1 MFLDTILIK
10 LFFTSNKCIIKWSN
24 ISEHKKKTERGVV
37 SGHYQNHAECLSQYS
52 SSLLSYEDISF
63 NLGFH
68 SKEIRKHV

>member
-37 SGHYQNHAECLSQYS
+37 TRQFIIKIMLNVCHNTVVVY
-52 SSLLSYEDISF
+52 
-63 NLGFH
+63 
-68 SKEIRKHV
+68 